1 MPIPHSCLP
10 LLTGLCQS
18 DDDDA
23 DDDGDCQCPN
33 NLILVDRVID
43 ENRARDSIVGD
54 FWVLAGSLVELP
66 GH

>member
-1 MPIPHSCLP
+1 MPIPHSCLR

-18 DDDDA
+18 DDD

-43 ENRARDSIVGD
+43 ENRARASIAGD